1 MSAIEFFARDFPSPR
16 ATRFTVLGVFSDW
29 LRQLARRR
37 RWAPNLALGR
47 RGEDLAHRFLRRSG
61 YIIVARNYRTPRR
74 NGEVDLIGWDGDTL
88 CFIEV
93 KTRTTFDVKSAEAAV
108 DREKQ
113 QELRGMAREY
123 LRRSPAIPTWRFDV
137 LSVYHVK
144 VRPEGSATVPRF
156 ELFRNAF
163 AAR

>member
-1 MSAIEFFARDFPSPR
+1 MIGRLLEPILGILDRLLPGPALIPSHR
-16 ATRFTVLGVFSDW
+16 T
-29 LRQLARRR
+29 
-37 RWAPNLALGR
+37 GR
-47 RGEDLAHRFLRRSG
+47 RGEDEAYFYLRRLG
-61 YIIVARNYRTPRR
+61 YIMVARNYRTPRR
-74 NGEVDLIGWDGDTL
+74 NGEVDLIGWDGETL

-93 KTRTTFDVKSAEAAV
+93 KTRTTLAVKSAEAAV

-123 LRRSPAIPTWRFDV
+123 LRRAPAVAWRFDV
-137 LSVYHVK
+137 LSVYHVNE
-144 VRPEGSATVPRF
+144 RPEISAGVPRF